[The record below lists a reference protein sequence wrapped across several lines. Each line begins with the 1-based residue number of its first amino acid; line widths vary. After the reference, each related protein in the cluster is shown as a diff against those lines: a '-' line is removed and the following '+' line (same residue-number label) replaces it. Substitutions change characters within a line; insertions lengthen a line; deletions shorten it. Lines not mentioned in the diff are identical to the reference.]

1 LQTSTPVEG
10 KTLGGSNLSA
20 QKVVWVRGP

>member
-10 KTLGGSNLSA
+10 KTLSSSNLSA